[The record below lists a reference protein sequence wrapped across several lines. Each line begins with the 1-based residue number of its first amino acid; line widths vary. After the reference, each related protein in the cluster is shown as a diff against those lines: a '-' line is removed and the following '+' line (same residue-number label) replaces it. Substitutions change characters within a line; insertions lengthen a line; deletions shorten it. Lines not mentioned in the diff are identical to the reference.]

1 MVPNHQ
7 PAILLVLCWSQLT
20 VTGAYR
26 GTWAEGARSE
36 SFPQLLGCWSTLGG
50 QVRTK
55 RDCFL
60 HGFFGLGS
68 EKMDGF
74 PHVFQA
80 SSFSIFSI
88 SLFGG
93 CVNWKTHIAFF
104 GFSRTWNLPAP
115 CPKIKPLNYLTKVC
129 KQPEVFQ
136 HVQASFFSQL
146 EDQPTIFLTIGK
158 GQSQRDGR
166 LQDIFLI
173 HLQVSL
179 QVAIFLTEN
188 PLGKEW
194 DPLDLWPS
202 MGSWYQSGEGEI
214 FGEEE
219 PIAHLVS
226 SWYRIAQ
233 LGDSCCEK
241 QWLQEFAGTAKLGWE
256 KRWSDWCFC

>member
-55 RDCFL
+55 RDGFL
-60 HGFFGLGS
+60 HGFFDLRS

-136 HVQASFFSQL
+136 HVQASFFHNSRINPPFFNHRQR
-146 EDQPTIFLTIGK
+146 TIPKRWESAGYFPHPPPGLSASCDIPEMGPIGPVTFDGIMADHGTKVGK
-158 GQSQRDGR
+158 GK
-166 LQDIFLI
+166 FL
-173 HLQVSL
+173 VK
-179 QVAIFLTEN
+179 N
-188 PLGKEW
+188 PL
-194 DPLDLWPS
+194 
-202 MGSWYQSGEGEI
+202 
-214 FGEEE
+214 
-219 PIAHLVS
+219 PILYHLG
-226 SWYRIAQ
+226 I
-233 LGDSCCEK
+233 G
-241 QWLQEFAGTAKLGWE
+241 
-256 KRWSDWCFC
+256 

>member
-36 SFPQLLGCWSTLGG
+36 SCPQLLGCWSTLGG

-55 RDCFL
+55 RDGFL
-60 HGFFGLGS
+60 HGFFDLGS

-74 PHVFQA
+74 PYVFQA

-136 HVQASFFSQL
+136 HVQASFFHNSRINR
-146 EDQPTIFLTIGK
+146 PFFNGK

-179 QVAIFLTEN
+179 QVAIFLER
-188 PLGKEW
+188 

-202 MGSWYQSGEGEI
+202 MGSWLIMVPKWGRGNFWWRTHCPSCI
-214 FGEEE
+214 
-219 PIAHLVS
+219 ILV
-226 SWYRIAQ
+226 
-233 LGDSCCEK
+233 
-241 QWLQEFAGTAKLGWE
+241 
-256 KRWSDWCFC
+256 

>member
-1 MVPNHQ
+1 MV
-7 PAILLVLCWSQLT
+7 
-20 VTGAYR
+20 
-26 GTWAEGARSE
+26 
-36 SFPQLLGCWSTLGG
+36 FSTLG
-50 QVRTK
+50 RK
-55 RDCFL
+55 KWMAFHR
-60 HGFFGLGS
+60 
-68 EKMDGF
+68 
-74 PHVFQA
+74 HVFQA

-136 HVQASFFSQL
+136 HVQASFFHNSRINRPFFNHRQR
-146 EDQPTIFLTIGK
+146 TIPKRWASAGYFPHPPPGL
-158 GQSQRDGR
+158 SASC
-166 LQDIFLI
+166 DIPGNGTHWTCDLR
-173 HLQVSL
+173 
-179 QVAIFLTEN
+179 
-188 PLGKEW
+188 W
-194 DPLDLWPS
+194 DHGW
-202 MGSWYQSGEGEI
+202 SWYQSGEGET
-214 FGEEE
+214 FGEE